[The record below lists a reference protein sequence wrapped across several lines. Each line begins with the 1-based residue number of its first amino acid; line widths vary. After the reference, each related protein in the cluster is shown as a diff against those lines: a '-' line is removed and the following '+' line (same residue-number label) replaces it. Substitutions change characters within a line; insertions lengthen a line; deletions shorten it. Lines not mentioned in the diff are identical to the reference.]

1 MILNV
6 ARFGTRRDFAL
17 NVTGERARQAIGRT
31 YDGLDALS
39 RIRQL
44 VQAFSDCQKGLS
56 PLCLL
61 QSMIFTV
68 G

>member
-17 NVTGERARQAIGRT
+17 NVTGERARPAIGRT

-44 VQAFSDCQKGLS
+44 V
-56 PLCLL
+56 
-61 QSMIFTV
+61 
-68 G
+68 